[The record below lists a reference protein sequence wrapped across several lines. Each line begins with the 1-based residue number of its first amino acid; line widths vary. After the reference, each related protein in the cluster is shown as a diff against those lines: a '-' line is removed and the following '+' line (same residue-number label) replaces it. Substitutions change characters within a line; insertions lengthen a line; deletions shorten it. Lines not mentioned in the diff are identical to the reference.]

1 MFFFFF
7 DDLIYQTK
15 VGEAFEKICTK
26 KMLHDGYINMSVYIQ
41 AKINKPEMLSAL
53 EKVDSKFSVLYSSP
67 FPKKEKVFDFWQK
80 NFRNVSI
87 YDLEELSMLE
97 AHAIVYWVYK
107 TLPSC
112 LDRIQF
118 TKEIFKNIK
127 DFYSISNNIECTNDV
142 FYNKEKIDL
151 YFIKSISEFDAFI
164 SHHSVNETQQLFY
177 RGHSDANYILAPSI
191 MRNNKWFNNESAMYN
206 DIIINCPESFS
217 KCNTHLEKLVE
228 MQHYGLPTRL
238 LDITRNPLVALYFA
252 CESNYDNYGEVV
264 LIAAE
269 KKDIKYPQSD
279 SVSVLSSLPLFSRK
293 NQEHIRDCALSSENN
308 YEFNKKIPRLHHEIR
323 LEKPAFLPEIIK
335 EEIIDSFIVYAVK
348 NNNRIVKQDGVFII
362 CGLIE
367 NSDILNKYRL
377 KEDEKR
383 VVLLI
388 NNKEQILESL
398 DNLSINKAALFP
410 EIECVTEYIKNKYS

>member
-1 MFFFFF
+1 
-7 DDLIYQTK
+7 
-15 VGEAFEKICTK
+15 
-26 KMLHDGYINMSVYIQ
+26 
-41 AKINKPEMLSAL
+41 
-53 EKVDSKFSVLYSSP
+53 
-67 FPKKEKVFDFWQK
+67 
-80 NFRNVSI
+80 
-87 YDLEELSMLE
+87 
-97 AHAIVYWVYK
+97 
-107 TLPSC
+107 
-112 LDRIQF
+112 
-118 TKEIFKNIK
+118 
-127 DFYSISNNIECTNDV
+127 
-142 FYNKEKIDL
+142 
-151 YFIKSISEFDAFI
+151 
-164 SHHSVNETQQLFY
+164 
-177 RGHSDANYILAPSI
+177 
-191 MRNNKWFNNESAMYN
+191 
-206 DIIINCPESFS
+206 
-217 KCNTHLEKLVE
+217 

-348 NNNRIVKQDGVFII
+348 NNNRIVKQDGAFII

>member
-348 NNNRIVKQDGVFII
+348 NNNRIVKQDGAFII

-398 DNLSINKAALFP
+398 DNLSINKVALFP

>member
-308 YEFNKKIPRLHHEIR
+308 YEFNKKIPRLRHEIR

-348 NNNRIVKQDGVFII
+348 NNNRIVKQDGAFII

>member
-348 NNNRIVKQDGVFII
+348 NNNRIVKQDGAFII

>member
-238 LDITRNPLVALYFA
+238 LDITRNP
-252 CESNYDNYGEVV
+252 
-264 LIAAE
+264 
-269 KKDIKYPQSD
+269 
-279 SVSVLSSLPLFSRK
+279 
-293 NQEHIRDCALSSENN
+293 
-308 YEFNKKIPRLHHEIR
+308 
-323 LEKPAFLPEIIK
+323 
-335 EEIIDSFIVYAVK
+335 
-348 NNNRIVKQDGVFII
+348 
-362 CGLIE
+362 
-367 NSDILNKYRL
+367 
-377 KEDEKR
+377 
-383 VVLLI
+383 
-388 NNKEQILESL
+388 
-398 DNLSINKAALFP
+398 
-410 EIECVTEYIKNKYS
+410 

>member
-26 KMLHDGYINMSVYIQ
+26 KMLLDGYINMSVYIQ
-41 AKINKPEMLSAL
+41 AKINKPEMLSLL
-53 EKVDSKFSVLYSSP
+53 EKAESRFSVLYSSS
-67 FPKKEKVFDFWQK
+67 FPKKENVFSFWQK
-80 NFRNVSI
+80 QFGQMSVFD
-87 YDLEELSMLE
+87 YDELSMLE
-97 AHAIVYWVYK
+97 AHAIVYWIYK
-107 TLPSC
+107 ILPNYN
-112 LDRIQF
+112 DRIQF
-118 TKEIFKNIK
+118 TMEIFRNIK
-127 DFYSISNNIECTNDV
+127 DFYSIKNSIEFSDDV
-142 FYNKEKIDL
+142 FYDKEKVEL
-151 YFIKSISEFDAFI
+151 YFIKSISEFDNFI

-348 NNNRIVKQDGVFII
+348 NNNRIVKQDGAFII

-367 NSDILNKYRL
+367 NSDVLNKYRL
-377 KEDEKR
+377 KEDEKK

-388 NNKEQILESL
+388 DNKEQILKTL
-398 DNLSINKAALFP
+398 DNLSINKATLFP
-410 EIECVTEYIKNKYS
+410 EIECVTEYIKSKYL

>member
-335 EEIIDSFIVYAVK
+335 EEIIDSFIVYAIK
-348 NNNRIVKQDGVFII
+348 NNNRIVKQDGAFII

>member
-279 SVSVLSSLPLFSRK
+279 SLSVLSSLPLFSRK

-348 NNNRIVKQDGVFII
+348 NNNRIVKQDGAFII

>member
-348 NNNRIVKQDGVFII
+348 NNNRIVKQDGAFII

-367 NSDILNKYRL
+367 NSDVLNKYRL
-377 KEDEKR
+377 KEDEKK

-388 NNKEQILESL
+388 DNKEQILKTL
-398 DNLSINKAALFP
+398 DNLSINKATLFP
-410 EIECVTEYIKNKYS
+410 EIECVTEYIKSKYL

>member
-53 EKVDSKFSVLYSSP
+53 EKVDSKFSVLYSIP

-348 NNNRIVKQDGVFII
+348 NNNRIVKQDGAFII

>member
-107 TLPSC
+107 TLPSY

-348 NNNRIVKQDGVFII
+348 NNNRIVKQDGAFII

>member
-269 KKDIKYPQSD
+269 KKNIKYPQSD

-348 NNNRIVKQDGVFII
+348 NNNRIVKQDGAFII

>member
-67 FPKKEKVFDFWQK
+67 FPTKEKVFDFWQK

-348 NNNRIVKQDGVFII
+348 NNNRIVKQDGAFII